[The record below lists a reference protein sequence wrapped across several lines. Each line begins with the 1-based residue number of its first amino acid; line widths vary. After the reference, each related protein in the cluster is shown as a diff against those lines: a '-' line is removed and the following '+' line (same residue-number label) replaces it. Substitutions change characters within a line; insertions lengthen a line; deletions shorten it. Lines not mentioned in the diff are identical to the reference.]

1 MCCLLLSVAFT
12 GYCAPP
18 RCFINWSLRWNVQ
31 VPKQLLLISLHRPR
45 STCIIVQFFWNL
57 NYICL
62 VWIITIES
70 FFGLCIL
77 VSCSRSALLLILSS
91 FFFPLL
97 SDYGVSC
104 CQVLVH
110 TSLINAP
117 VQAHLVREYRKS
129 RVFPLPPTLL
139 LHIQSNSFNCHCRS
153 LRCRTNYLGPSEL
166 RLIFSPPLP
175 FPPQP
180 LMY

>member
-62 VWIITIES
+62 VWIITIDS

-129 RVFPLPPTLL
+129 RVFRYPPPSFYTFKAIHSTVTAGACDAEPITLAP
-139 LHIQSNSFNCHCRS
+139 QSWDWSF
-153 LRCRTNYLGPSEL
+153 
-166 RLIFSPPLP
+166 PPLSP
-175 FPPQP
+175 FLPNP
-180 LMY
+180 